1 MSVSG
6 NVAEQRSHLSSETI
20 SITANNAEPVLF
32 HACWGRSSVGTAP
45 RAPHLCAP
53 VTSSDVPP
61 ALASASCSG
70 HQLSPAR
77 REHRALVAGTA
88 GFSGVGLC
96 EPSCL
101 PQEEDQLGGLT
112 YFLAFPVEVEAGTG
126 DWVEAATT

>member
-1 MSVSG
+1 MPAGAGPVWG
-6 NVAEQRSHLSSETI
+6 LRP
-20 SITANNAEPVLF
+20 EPPIYV
-32 HACWGRSSVGTAP
+32 RPSPAP
-45 RAPHLCAP
+45 MCPLRWP
-53 VTSSDVPP
+53 VPP
-61 ALASASCSG
+61 APATSCS
-70 HQLSPAR
+70 PAH